1 MKTRWW
7 TQLAKLWHK
16 PSSKVQQSWA
26 TQYTTRWSRLL
37 PKACFQG
44 AWVLAT
50 YIQIRYNMS
59 PWKCLWQQL
68 CRLKIARQEQATVR
82 CHHKLLLQ
90 YLWLQQLLSTR
101 PLHLSLQL
109 CRVDPHLDSPKDGI
123 QRWIWYASRFLYH
136 TSQRTVQCIG
146 FSADDLSA

>member
-1 MKTRWW
+1 MR
-7 TQLAKLWHK
+7 LAKLWRRL
-16 PSSKVQQSWA
+16 SSRVRPSWA
-26 TQYTTRWSRLL
+26 TRCTTQWSKLSLKVR
-37 PKACFQG
+37 FRG

-50 YIQIRYNMS
+50 YNQIRCNMS
-59 PWKCLWQQL
+59 PWKCQWQQL
-68 CRLKIARQEQATVR
+68 CRLKIAKQERATVR

-90 YLWLQQLLSTR
+90 HLRLQQLLSTR
-101 PLHLSLQL
+101 PLRLSLQL
-109 CRVDPHLDSPKDGI
+109 CRVDPHLDFPKDGI